1 MFVYKRLL
9 ENRKI
14 QKSKIMPK
22 NSSRGSMNPILS
34 EVELN
39 YSFIHLVI
47 IKLFF

>member
-1 MFVYKRLL
+1 
-9 ENRKI
+9 
-14 QKSKIMPK
+14 MPK
-22 NSSRGSMNPILS
+22 NSLRESMNPILS